1 MNGLSDR
8 LGVELFARLFP
19 IILTDR
25 GSEFSDPESI
35 ERRRRTNHD
44 ESLLL
49 HPKLAVGEAF
59 LRKKPFGGKKDIQ
72 EGDGH

>member
-1 MNGLSDR
+1 MNGLRDR

-35 ERRRRTNHD
+35 ER
-44 ESLLL
+44 
-49 HPKLAVGEAF
+49 GE
-59 LRKKPFGGKKDIQ
+59 
-72 EGDGH
+72 DGQTTTRVYYCTPNSP